1 MRIIIKLPAFAAPAA
16 YGAQFRCPPQGVRPA
31 FRRNPVMR
39 RPAGLLALCVVFV
52 ASTQALAAE
61 LPQRWVSAGGA
72 LSEWISELGGEPR
85 LVGVDTTSQHPASLK
100 ALPSVGYQR
109 QLSAEGILSL
119 HPDVLVGT
127 EEMGPPPVLAQ
138 VRKAGVP
145 VELFSSQADLAA
157 VDENLKH
164 LGTLLGAEDKAAQL
178 VAGYHQQLEALQSQV
193 RQARQQHQAPGVL
206 LLVGHAGAKPL
217 IAGQGT
223 AGDWVLRQAGGRNLA
238 EHQGYK
244 NFSNEALAA
253 LDPDVVVFSD
263 RALSGEQALQA
274 LLKEN
279 PALAASRAVRDKRLV
294 SLDATL
300 LVGGLG
306 PRLPTAMQE
315 LATAFYP
322 ASAAK

>member
-1 MRIIIKLPAFAAPAA
+1 
-16 YGAQFRCPPQGVRPA
+16 
-31 FRRNPVMR
+31 MR
-39 RPAGLLALCVVFV
+39 RPVALLALCASLVL
-52 ASTQALAAE
+52 STQALGAE

-72 LSEWISELGGEPR
+72 LSEWITALGGEAR

-100 ALPSVGYQR
+100 SLPSVGYQR

-119 HPDVLVGT
+119 RPDVLVGT

-138 VRKAGVP
+138 IRKAGVQ
-145 VELFSSQADLAA
+145 VALFSSRAELSA

-164 LGTLLGAEDKAAQL
+164 LGQLLGAEQQASALAAS
-178 VAGYHQQLEALQSQV
+178 YHQQLEGLQAKV
-193 RQARQQHQAPGVL
+193 KQAQAGHKAPGVL

-223 AGDWVLRQAGGRNLA
+223 AGDWLLGQAGGRNLA
-238 EHQGYK
+238 AHQGYK

-253 LDPDVVVFSD
+253 LDPDVIVFSD
-263 RALSGEQALQA
+263 RALADEQALQA

-279 PALAASRAVRDKRLV
+279 PALAASRAVREKRLV
-294 SLDATL
+294 SLDPTL

-306 PRLPTAMQE
+306 PRLPATLQS
-315 LATAFYP
+315 LAANFYP
-322 ASAAK
+322 AAKASFAQ

>member
-1 MRIIIKLPAFAAPAA
+1 M
-16 YGAQFRCPPQGVRPA
+16 
-31 FRRNPVMR
+31 MR
-39 RPAGLLALCVVFV
+39 RPAALLALCAALVV
-52 ASTQALAAE
+52 ATQALAVE

-72 LSEWISELGGEPR
+72 LSEWISALGGEPR
-85 LVGVDTTSQHPASLK
+85 LVGVDTTSQHPESLK

-119 HPDVLVGT
+119 RPDVLVGT

-138 VRKAGVP
+138 VRKAGVR
-145 VELFSSQADLAA
+145 VELFSSQAELAA
-157 VDENLKH
+157 VDQNLKQ
-164 LGTLLGAEDKAAQL
+164 LGALLGAEEKAAQL
-178 VAGYHQQLEALQSQV
+178 SASYHQQLEALQLQV
-193 RQARQQHQAPGVL
+193 KQAQQHHKAPGVL

-223 AGDWVLRQAGGRNLA
+223 AGDWVLRQAGARNLA

-279 PALAASRAVRDKRLV
+279 PALAVSRAVRDKRLV
-294 SLDATL
+294 SLDPTL

-306 PRLPTAMQE
+306 PRLPAALQE

>member
-1 MRIIIKLPAFAAPAA
+1 M
-16 YGAQFRCPPQGVRPA
+16 
-31 FRRNPVMR
+31 MR
-39 RPAGLLALCVVFV
+39 RPAALLALCAALV

-72 LSEWISELGGEPR
+72 LSEWISALGGEPR
-85 LVGVDTTSQHPASLK
+85 LVGVDTTSQHPESLK
-100 ALPSVGYQR
+100 ALPSIGYQR
-109 QLSAEGILSL
+109 QLSSEGILSL
-119 HPDVLVGT
+119 RPDLLVGT

-138 VRKAGVP
+138 IRKAGVR
-145 VELFSSQADLAA
+145 VELLSSKADLAA
-157 VDENLKH
+157 VDANLKQ
-164 LGTLLGAEDKAAQL
+164 LGTLLGAEQKAAQL
-178 VAGYHQQLEALQSQV
+178 AAGYHQQLEALQVQV
-193 RQARQQHQAPGVL
+193 KQAQASHKAPGVL

-223 AGDWVLRQAGGRNLA
+223 AGDWLLRQAGARNLA

-263 RALSGEQALQA
+263 RALVGDQALQA

-279 PALAASRAVRDKRLV
+279 PALAASRAAHDKRLV
-294 SLDATL
+294 SLDPTL

-306 PRLPTAMQE
+306 PRLPMALQD
-315 LATAFYP
+315 LAAAFYP
-322 ASAAK
+322 AAKVSLTQ

>member
-1 MRIIIKLPAFAAPAA
+1 M
-16 YGAQFRCPPQGVRPA
+16 
-31 FRRNPVMR
+31 MR
-39 RPAGLLALCVVFV
+39 RPVALIALCAGLVLSSPL
-52 ASTQALAAE
+52 LAAD

-72 LSEWISELGGEPR
+72 LSEWISALGGEAR
-85 LVGVDTTSQHPASLK
+85 LVGVDTTSQHPQSLK
-100 ALPSVGYQR
+100 ALPSIGYQR

-119 HPDVLVGT
+119 RPDVLVGT

-138 VRKAGVP
+138 VRGAGVR
-145 VELFSSQADLAA
+145 VELFSSEADLAA

-164 LGTLLGAEDKAAQL
+164 LGELLGAQHEASEL
-178 VAGYHQQLEALQSQV
+178 STRYHQQLDALQAKIK
-193 RQARQQHQAPGVL
+193 QAQGAQKAPGVL

-223 AGDWVLRQAGGRNLA
+223 SGDWLLRQAGARNLA
-238 EHQGYK
+238 DHQGYK
-244 NFSNEALAA
+244 NFSVEALAA

-263 RALSGEQALQA
+263 RALDGEQALKA

-294 SLDATL
+294 SLDPTL

-306 PRLPTAMQE
+306 PRLPATLHE
-315 LATAFYP
+315 LAGAFYP
-322 ASAAK
+322 AAKASLSQ

>member
-1 MRIIIKLPAFAAPAA
+1 
-16 YGAQFRCPPQGVRPA
+16 
-31 FRRNPVMR
+31 MR
-39 RPAGLLALCVVFV
+39 RPAALLALCAALV

-61 LPQRWVSAGGA
+61 PLQRWVSAGGA
-72 LSEWISELGGEPR
+72 LSEWISELGGEAR
-85 LVGVDTTSQHPASLK
+85 LVGVDTTSQHPESLK
-100 ALPSVGYQR
+100 ALPSIGYQR

-119 HPDVLVGT
+119 RPDLLVGT

-138 VRKAGVP
+138 IRKAGVR
-145 VELFSSQADLAA
+145 VELFSSKAELAA
-157 VDENLKH
+157 VDGNLKH
-164 LGTLLGAEDKAAQL
+164 LGLLLGAEQKAAQL
-178 VAGYHQQLEALQSQV
+178 AADYQQQLEALQVQIK
-193 RQARQQHQAPGVL
+193 QAQASHKAPGVL

-223 AGDWVLRQAGGRNLA
+223 AGDWLLRQAGARNLA

-263 RALSGEQALQA
+263 RALAGDQALQA

-279 PALAASRAVRDKRLV
+279 PSLAASRAARDKRLV
-294 SLDATL
+294 SLDPTL

-306 PRLPTAMQE
+306 PRLPVALQD
-315 LATAFYP
+315 LAAAFYP
-322 ASAAK
+322 AAKVSLTQ

>member
-1 MRIIIKLPAFAAPAA
+1 M
-16 YGAQFRCPPQGVRPA
+16 
-31 FRRNPVMR
+31 MR
-39 RPAGLLALCVVFV
+39 RPVALIALCAGLVLSSPL
-52 ASTQALAAE
+52 LAAD

-72 LSEWISELGGEPR
+72 LSEWISALGGEAR
-85 LVGVDTTSQHPASLK
+85 LVGVDTTSQHPQSLK
-100 ALPSVGYQR
+100 ALPSIGYQR

-119 HPDVLVGT
+119 RPDVLVGT

-138 VRKAGVP
+138 VRGAGVR
-145 VELFSSQADLAA
+145 VELFSSEADLAA

-164 LGTLLGAEDKAAQL
+164 LGELLGAQRKASEL
-178 VAGYHQQLEALQSQV
+178 STRYHQQLDALQAKIK
-193 RQARQQHQAPGVL
+193 QAQAGQKAPGVL

-223 AGDWVLRQAGGRNLA
+223 SGDWLLRQAGARNLA
-238 EHQGYK
+238 DHRGYK
-244 NFSNEALAA
+244 NFSVEALAA

-263 RALSGEQALQA
+263 RALDGEQALKA

-294 SLDATL
+294 SLDPTL

-306 PRLPTAMQE
+306 PRLPATLHE
-315 LATAFYP
+315 LAGAFYP
-322 ASAAK
+322 AAKASLSQ

>member
-1 MRIIIKLPAFAAPAA
+1 M
-16 YGAQFRCPPQGVRPA
+16 
-31 FRRNPVMR
+31 MR
-39 RPAGLLALCVVFV
+39 RPAALIALCAGLAL
-52 ASTQALAAE
+52 SGQALATE

-72 LSEWISELGGEPR
+72 LSEWISALGGEQR

-100 ALPSVGYQR
+100 GLPSIGYQR

-119 HPDVLVGT
+119 RPDVLVGT

-138 VRKAGVP
+138 IRKAGVR
-145 VELFSSQADLAA
+145 VELFSGKAEIAA

-164 LGTLLGAEDKAAQL
+164 LGVLLGSEQKAGELAADYRRQL
-178 VAGYHQQLEALQSQV
+178 DALQGQV
-193 RQARQQHQAPGVL
+193 KQAQAGQKAPGVL

-244 NFSNEALAA
+244 NFSVEALAA

-263 RALSGEQALQA
+263 RALEGEQALQA

-279 PALAASRAVRDKRLV
+279 PALAVSRAARDKRLV
-294 SLDATL
+294 SLDPTL

-306 PRLPTAMQE
+306 PRLPATLHA
-315 LATAFYP
+315 LAASFYP
-322 ASAAK
+322 AAKASLNP

>member
-1 MRIIIKLPAFAAPAA
+1 MMRRFAA
-16 YGAQFRCPPQGVRPA
+16 
-31 FRRNPVMR
+31 
-39 RPAGLLALCVVFV
+39 LIALCTNLVL
-52 ASTQALAAE
+52 SSQALATD
-61 LPQRWVSAGGA
+61 LPQRWVSAGGS
-72 LSEWISELGGEPR
+72 LSEWISVLGGQQR
-85 LVGVDTTSQHPASLK
+85 LVGVDTTSQHPESLK
-100 ALPSVGYQR
+100 ALPSIGYQR

-119 HPDVLVGT
+119 RPDVLVGT

-138 VRKAGVP
+138 IRKAGVQ
-145 VELFSSQADLAA
+145 VELFSGKAELAA
-157 VDENLKH
+157 VDENLRH
-164 LGTLLGAEDKAAQL
+164 LGKLLGAQQKASELTAD
-178 VAGYHQQLEALQSQV
+178 YHQQLAALQAKVQQAQASQK
-193 RQARQQHQAPGVL
+193 APGVL

-223 AGDWVLRQAGGRNLA
+223 SGDWVLRQAGGRNLA

-244 NFSNEALAA
+244 NFSVEALAA

-294 SLDATL
+294 SLDPTL

-306 PRLPTAMQE
+306 PRLPATLQD
-315 LATAFYP
+315 LAQVFYP
-322 ASAAK
+322 LAKDSKAQ

>member
-1 MRIIIKLPAFAAPAA
+1 M
-16 YGAQFRCPPQGVRPA
+16 
-31 FRRNPVMR
+31 MR
-39 RPAGLLALCVVFV
+39 RPAALLALCAALVV
-52 ASTQALAAE
+52 ATQALAAE

-72 LSEWISELGGEPR
+72 LSEWISALGGEPR
-85 LVGVDTTSQHPASLK
+85 LVGVDTTSQHPESLK
-100 ALPSVGYQR
+100 ALPSIGYQR

-119 HPDVLVGT
+119 RPDVLVGT

-138 VRKAGVP
+138 VRKAGVR
-145 VELFSSQADLAA
+145 VELLSSQAELAA
-157 VDENLKH
+157 VDQNLKQ
-164 LGTLLGAEDKAAQL
+164 LGALLGAEEKAAQL
-178 VAGYHQQLEALQSQV
+178 SASYHQQLEALQLQV
-193 RQARQQHQAPGVL
+193 KQAQQNHKAPGVL

-223 AGDWVLRQAGGRNLA
+223 AGDWVLRQAGARNLA

-279 PALAASRAVRDKRLV
+279 PALAVSRAVRDKRLV
-294 SLDATL
+294 SLDPTL

-306 PRLPTAMQE
+306 PRLPAALQE

>member
-1 MRIIIKLPAFAAPAA
+1 M
-16 YGAQFRCPPQGVRPA
+16 
-31 FRRNPVMR
+31 MR
-39 RPAGLLALCVVFV
+39 RPVAVLALCASLVL
-52 ASTQALAAE
+52 STQTLAAE

-72 LSEWISELGGEPR
+72 LSEWITALGGEAR

-100 ALPSVGYQR
+100 SLPSVGYQR

-119 HPDVLVGT
+119 RPDVLVGT

-138 VRKAGVP
+138 IRKAGVQ
-145 VELFSSQADLAA
+145 VELFSSKAELAA

-164 LGTLLGAEDKAAQL
+164 LGQLLGAEPQAAGL
-178 VAGYHQQLEALQSQV
+178 AAGYHQQIEAV
-193 RQARQQHQAPGVL
+193 QAKVKQAQAGQKAPGVL

-223 AGDWVLRQAGGRNLA
+223 AGDWLLGQAGGHNLA

-253 LDPDVVVFSD
+253 LDPDVIVFSD
-263 RALSGEQALQA
+263 RALADEQALQA

-279 PALAASRAVRDKRLV
+279 PALAASRAVREKRLV
-294 SLDATL
+294 SLDPTL

-306 PRLPTAMQE
+306 PRLPSTLQS
-315 LATAFYP
+315 LAATFYP
-322 ASAAK
+322 AAQASFAQ